1 MSKALF
7 ADLVARKLQREQDK
21 LAVKEIMVPSMGKTL
36 TFKRPDD
43 ASTIAL
49 IDEIGDGGDTGKI
62 VEAYRKIIYFTC
74 EILQDP
80 ELHKAMEITDPLDV
94 VQALFGVADI
104 MRIGADLSDFMGMSE
119 ASENIKN

>member
-74 EILQDP
+74 EALQDP
-80 ELHKAMEITDPLDV
+80 ELHKAMEITDPLDA
-94 VQALFGVADI
+94 VQALFDVADI
-104 MRIGADLSDFMGMSE
+104 MRIGAELSDFMGMSE
-119 ASENIKN
+119 TSENIKN